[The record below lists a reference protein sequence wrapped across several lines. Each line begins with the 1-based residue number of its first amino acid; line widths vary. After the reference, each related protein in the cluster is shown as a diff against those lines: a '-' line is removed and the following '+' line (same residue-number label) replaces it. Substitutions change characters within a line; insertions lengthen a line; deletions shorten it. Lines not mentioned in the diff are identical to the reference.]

1 MSKKPKKSKKSA
13 KLNKKSAAGKAAKN
27 TKKFKHAQKTA
38 GRATKFKE
46 TIQETTVFTQGV
58 ALADIDAS
66 HTPGWKHGRKEAEAL
81 LAETGRQL
89 SELQERLFADGRSGG
104 SRSIL
109 LILQGMDTAGKGGIV
124 RHVIGLV
131 DPQGVQHAS
140 FGKPTAEELEHHFLW
155 RIKNK
160 TPRPGHIGVFDRSHY
175 EDVLVA
181 RVNELAPLEEIEGRY
196 DDILQFERELTESG
210 TTIIKVLLHID
221 LDEQKARL
229 SDRLSRPDKYWK
241 YDPSDI
247 DGRLKWPDYQE
258 AFKIMLER
266 TSTETAPWH
275 IIPANNKWFAR
286 LAVSQLLLHAL
297 EDLNLEWPPPSFDVE
312 EEKRRLAE
320 A

>member
-13 KLNKKSAAGKAAKN
+13 KLNGAQKAAR
-27 TKKFKHAQKTA
+27 
-38 GRATKFKE
+38 RATKFKE
-46 TIQETTVFTQGV
+46 TIQENTTYAPGV
-58 ALADIDAS
+58 LLVDIDAAS
-66 HTPGWKHGRKEAEAL
+66 TPGWKHGRKEAEAL
-81 LAETGRQL
+81 LADTGRHL

-140 FGKPTAEELEHHFLW
+140 FGKPTAEELKHHFLW
-155 RIKNK
+155 RIEKK

-181 RVNELAPLEEIEGRY
+181 RVNGLAPLEEIEGRY
-196 DDILQFERELTESG
+196 NEIVQFERELTESG

-221 LDEQKARL
+221 SDEQKARL
-229 SDRLSRPDKYWK
+229 GERLNRPDKYWK
-241 YDPSDI
+241 YDPSDV
-247 DGRLKWPDYQE
+247 DGRLKWPDYQG

-266 TSTETAPWH
+266 TSTDSAPWH
-275 IIPANNKWFAR
+275 IVPANNKWFAR